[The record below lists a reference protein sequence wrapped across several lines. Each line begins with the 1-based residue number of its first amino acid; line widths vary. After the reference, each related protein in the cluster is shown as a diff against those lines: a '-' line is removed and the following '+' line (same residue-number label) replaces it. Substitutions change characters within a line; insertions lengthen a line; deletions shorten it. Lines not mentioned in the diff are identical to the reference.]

1 MFYVVVVNLVKN
13 DVAPGWTTLS
23 LQMSMMFFLVF
34 LVQAV
39 LGEYVGRTLE
49 LSRDKNVYQILE
61 ERNGGSLRLSQ
72 QRNVLE
78 KSA

>member
-1 MFYVVVVNLVKN
+1 MVYVMVVNLVKN

-23 LQMSMMFFLVF
+23 TQMSVMFFLVF

-49 LSRDKNVYQILE
+49 LSRDRNVYQILE
-61 ERNGGSLRLSQ
+61 ERNGGSLHLTQ
-72 QRNVLE
+72 NRNVLE

>member
-1 MFYVVVVNLVKN
+1 
-13 DVAPGWTTLS
+13 
-23 LQMSMMFFLVF
+23 MFFLVF

>member
-1 MFYVVVVNLVKN
+1 
-13 DVAPGWTTLS
+13 
-23 LQMSMMFFLVF
+23 
-34 LVQAV
+34 